1 MELSEKWSCP
11 KNGVVRKMELSEKW
25 SCPKMEMSGKLKRS
39 YSHSEKIVALE
50 AGQGPRPTQAYY
62 IHP

>member
-11 KNGVVRKMELSEKW
+11 KNGVARKMELSKKW

-39 YSHSEKIVALE
+39 YSHSEKTVAL
-50 AGQGPRPTQAYY
+50 
-62 IHP
+62 